1 MTRRRYHGSR
11 KDRWSAPCG
20 SQVRERALLAVSSSH
35 LIGEINGG
43 TAGQN
48 AGYTEQCEQGSA
60 GIFLLHLWAKARAQ
74 TAIVRKAAIATG
86 WCGHR
91 GGLGGIGFF
100 FAIAEENAVHVA
112 ELKRSARGEIDGFDA
127 GSADFG
133 AVGGTEVGER
143 PTAAVEGELTMVTGH
158 RIVSDDELVVI
169 STPHGHAFGVEF
181 EGARGTVRS
190 GELNTWHNS
199 AVLAGRGR
207 GGKRDSRQVAA
218 SLRGRAFLL
227 GRLATIPATLVTQI
241 FEILGKFDTES
252 DCHKLLYAPHP
263 LPLKYREG
271 RVYKIEFE
279 GDEAALKAFVDKV
292 LIDSIS
298 QEARIGGQPAFEK
311 AAFVLE
317 YGMKGAALD
326 LEKEMILNY
335 YRGTQNPGFE
345 IKKLTLRT
353 RIYVFGEGAE
363 PAQFVRD
370 IVNPA
375 IHTHEVLKAA

>member
-1 MTRRRYHGSR
+1 MAAGRTAGVLRTGAGIA
-11 KDRWSAPCG
+11 SACF
-20 SQVRERALLAVSSSH
+20 VSVSGYSH
-35 LIGEINGG
+35 LIGEINGS
-43 TAGQN
+43 TACQQADN
-48 AGYTEQCEQGSA
+48 TEQGEQGA
-60 GIFLLHLWAKARAQ
+60 TRIFLLHLRTKARAQ
-74 TAIVRKAAIATG
+74 TTIVRGAAIAAG
-86 WCGHR
+86 WSGDR
-91 GGLGGIGFF
+91 GGLVGISFF
-100 FAIAEENAVHVA
+100 SAIAEEHAVHIA
-112 ELKRSARGEIDGFDA
+112 QLKRSSRSEIDVFDA
-127 GSADFG
+127 GTADFG
-133 AVGGTEVGER
+133 AVRGAKVGER
-143 PTAAVEGELTMVTGH
+143 PGTAVECKLTVMTGDG
-158 RIVSDDELVVI
+158 IVSDDELVVI

-181 EGARGTVRS
+181 EGAGGTFRS
-190 GELNTWHNS
+190 GELNTRHNR

-207 GGKRDSRQVAA
+207 GGKRDSRQMAA
-218 SLRGRAFLL
+218 GLRGRAFLL
-227 GRLATIPATLVTQI
+227 GRQSTIPATLVTQI

-271 RVYKIEFE
+271 RVYKIDFE

-335 YRGTQNPGFE
+335 YRSTENPGFE

>member
-1 MTRRRYHGSR
+1 LR
-11 KDRWSAPCG
+11 
-20 SQVRERALLAVSSSH
+20 
-35 LIGEINGG
+35 GEINSRTACQDTDNSQQCDQAG
-43 TAGQN
+43 TRV
-48 AGYTEQCEQGSA
+48 
-60 GIFLLHLWAKARAQ
+60 FLLHLRAKAFAQ
-74 TAIVRKAAIATG
+74 ATVVRMAAVAAG
-86 WCGHR
+86 R
-91 GGLGGIGFF
+91 GGDCDGRGGINVFF
-100 FAIAEENAVHVA
+100 FAIAEENAVHIA
-112 ELKRSARGEIDGFDA
+112 ELESAARGETDVVDTGT
-127 GSADFG
+127 ADFG
-133 AVGGTEVGER
+133 AVGRAEVGQG
-143 PTAAVEGELTMVTGH
+143 PGAAVEGKFTVMTGH
-158 RIVSDDELVVI
+158 GVIRDDELVVI
-169 STPHGHAFGVEF
+169 GTTHGHAFGVEF
-181 EGARGTVRS
+181 EGAGGTVRS
-190 GELNTWHNS
+190 GELNTRHNGEF
-199 AVLAGRGR
+199 LAGRGG
-207 GGKRDSRQVAA
+207 GGKRDSQQAA
-218 SLRGRAFLL
+218 AGLRGRAFLL
-227 GRLATIPATLVTQI
+227 GRQGTIPATPVTQI

-279 GDEAALKAFVDKV
+279 GDEAALQAFVDKV

-311 AAFVLE
+311 ASFVLE

-335 YRGTQNPGFE
+335 YRSSPNPGFE

>member
-1 MTRRRYHGSR
+1 M
-11 KDRWSAPCG
+11 
-20 SQVRERALLAVSSSH
+20 L
-35 LIGEINGG
+35 GEIDG
-43 TAGQN
+43 
-48 AGYTEQCEQGSA
+48 GSA
-60 GIFLLHLWAKARAQ
+60 GQKADNSEQRLKCPARIFLLHLRAKARAQ
-74 TAIVRKAAIATG
+74 TAIVREAAIAAG
-86 WCGHR
+86 CRGHR
-91 GGLGGIGFF
+91 GGLAGIGFF
-100 FAIAEENAVHVA
+100 FAISDENAVHIA
-112 ELKRSARGEIDGFDA
+112 ELKRTSRREIDGINT

-133 AVGGTEVGER
+133 AVGGTEVSER
-143 PTAAVEGELTMVTGH
+143 PTAAVECNFTMVTGH
-158 RIVSDDELVVI
+158 GIVCDNELIVI
-169 STPHGHAFGVEF
+169 GTSHGHAFGVEF
-181 EGARGTVRS
+181 EGTRGTVRG

-218 SLRGRAFLL
+218 SLRGRVFLL

-298 QEARIGGQPAFEK
+298 QEARTGGQPAFEK

-335 YRGTQNPGFE
+335 YRSTQNPGFE

-353 RIYVFGEGAE
+353 RIYVFGAGAE

>member
-1 MTRRRYHGSR
+1 M
-11 KDRWSAPCG
+11 
-20 SQVRERALLAVSSSH
+20 
-35 LIGEINGG
+35 
-43 TAGQN
+43 
-48 AGYTEQCEQGSA
+48 
-60 GIFLLHLWAKARAQ
+60 
-74 TAIVRKAAIATG
+74 
-86 WCGHR
+86 
-91 GGLGGIGFF
+91 
-100 FAIAEENAVHVA
+100 
-112 ELKRSARGEIDGFDA
+112 
-127 GSADFG
+127 
-133 AVGGTEVGER
+133 
-143 PTAAVEGELTMVTGH
+143 
-158 RIVSDDELVVI
+158 
-169 STPHGHAFGVEF
+169 
-181 EGARGTVRS
+181 
-190 GELNTWHNS
+190 
-199 AVLAGRGR
+199 
-207 GGKRDSRQVAA
+207 
-218 SLRGRAFLL
+218 
-227 GRLATIPATLVTQI
+227 TQI

-279 GDEAALKAFVDKV
+279 GDEAALQAFVDKV

-298 QEARIGGQPAFEK
+298 QEARTGGQPAFEK

-335 YRGTQNPGFE
+335 YRSIPNPGFE

-353 RIYVFGEGAE
+353 RIYVFGAGAE

>member
-1 MTRRRYHGSR
+1 M
-11 KDRWSAPCG
+11 
-20 SQVRERALLAVSSSH
+20 
-35 LIGEINGG
+35 
-43 TAGQN
+43 
-48 AGYTEQCEQGSA
+48 
-60 GIFLLHLWAKARAQ
+60 
-74 TAIVRKAAIATG
+74 
-86 WCGHR
+86 
-91 GGLGGIGFF
+91 
-100 FAIAEENAVHVA
+100 
-112 ELKRSARGEIDGFDA
+112 
-127 GSADFG
+127 
-133 AVGGTEVGER
+133 
-143 PTAAVEGELTMVTGH
+143 
-158 RIVSDDELVVI
+158 
-169 STPHGHAFGVEF
+169 
-181 EGARGTVRS
+181 
-190 GELNTWHNS
+190 
-199 AVLAGRGR
+199 
-207 GGKRDSRQVAA
+207 
-218 SLRGRAFLL
+218 
-227 GRLATIPATLVTQI
+227 TQI

-298 QEARIGGQPAFEK
+298 QEARVGGQPAFEK

-335 YRGTQNPGFE
+335 YRGTANPGFE

-375 IHTHEVLKAA
+375 IHTHEVLQAAA